1 MATLTIP
8 QTIASKAHA
17 LSVRCTSNRR
27 FAVVQ
32 LVANHTK
39 THKGNYR
46 PKVLFRSD
54 NPSSVAV
61 KVRQLGGY
69 SYVFDNA
76 TGALIWNNT
85 SSEWLVC
92 ESAIL
97 NHRDRGGRQ

>member
-8 QTIASKAHA
+8 QTVASKAHA
-17 LSVRCTSNRR
+17 LSVRCTSNRQ

-32 LVANHTK
+32 LVANQTK
-39 THKGNYR
+39 THRGNYR

-69 SYVFDNA
+69 SYVFDNY
-76 TGALIWNNT
+76 TGELIWHNT
-85 SSEWLVC
+85 SSEWLAA

-97 NHRDRGGRQ
+97 NHRDRRS